1 MVISLMTGPTSVP
14 WVTNSNDLTINVI
27 NNTDLSMEI
36 KTSKYFSVYGRIG
49 RSPWTSLLQTTQQQQ
64 QQQQQQEQQLHHHQ
78 QHQRYLGDVEDGEDT
93 SQDAAG
99 IKDER
104 IPVLLIIVN
113 MITNY
118 INTKS

>member
-64 QQQQQQEQQLHHHQ
+64 QQQQQQDQQKEVKNNSGNLDVPTKLDQ
-78 QHQRYLGDVEDGEDT
+78 NLG
-93 SQDAAG
+93 
-99 IKDER
+99 
-104 IPVLLIIVN
+104 
-113 MITNY
+113 
-118 INTKS
+118 

>member
-27 NNTDLSMEI
+27 NNTHLSMEI

-64 QQQQQQEQQLHHHQ
+64 QQQEQQKEVKNNSGNLDVPTKLDQ
-78 QHQRYLGDVEDGEDT
+78 NLG
-93 SQDAAG
+93 
-99 IKDER
+99 
-104 IPVLLIIVN
+104 
-113 MITNY
+113 
-118 INTKS
+118 